1 VFEEVQRRNRR
12 PIWPFLAL
20 AGICVVLYFGVD
32 RCMRER
38 SDRDVDEVFSAY
50 HSQAPLGLNEY
61 AKLEPV
67 ELPGMQIELPGQPDQ
82 RTGDYVQGTVQVGQT
97 AAVGWTAGKLI
108 TDRKFIRDSFEK
120 NFRMGKQAPVPTT
133 LGGAQAFEDYDAEM
147 HVVIGE
153 CGRRT
158 VFVQALASHERWMEI
173 KKSFRCTPTRP
184 LDHLGVIVGP
194 SKTWH
199 RDTDDPKLHLSDGKG
214 AQMTMQSRK
223 DSYDPRGKLGIP
235 RDAKPEVRGGYRVWR
250 GSGTSLDGKPMVI
263 ALVDWQCTD
272 QPYFG
277 EALVTS
283 TGAIDEGIEVA
294 LTGSCIA
301 MDAPLPAHLVQR

>member
-1 VFEEVQRRNRR
+1 
-12 PIWPFLAL
+12 
-20 AGICVVLYFGVD
+20 
-32 RCMRER
+32 
-38 SDRDVDEVFSAY
+38 
-50 HSQAPLGLNEY
+50 
-61 AKLEPV
+61 
-67 ELPGMQIELPGQPDQ
+67 
-82 RTGDYVQGTVQVGQT
+82 
-97 AAVGWTAGKLI
+97 
-108 TDRKFIRDSFEK
+108 
-120 NFRMGKQAPVPTT
+120 
-133 LGGAQAFEDYDAEM
+133 
-147 HVVIGE
+147 
-153 CGRRT
+153 
-158 VFVQALASHERWMEI
+158 
-173 KKSFRCTPTRP
+173 
-184 LDHLGVIVGP
+184 VIVGP